1 MIDFDQLF
9 TVYLQEWMEKNSSL
23 TPQEMEDEVANL
35 FDEWKNVTYKELG
48 NISPKQ
54 YFEKIDSPKELVQ
67 MLISATEEG
76 YSPSALLLDR
86 IAETDCG
93 KELCALI
100 NGDYSAELK
109 IEAINLLLE
118 LDADHPLDKYVEFLA
133 DETED
138 EGLRELCVEVLSQ
151 KADSVS
157 ESLFKLL
164 SNANYSLKGLIAE
177 ILVNAKQDERT
188 YTLLEDL
195 FKNGN
200 NVPLYAGLIGKYGD
214 ERAMMYLYKALD
226 NCNYADFTEI
236 RNAIEQ
242 LGGTVDDEYR
252 DFSSDPYYKA
262 LKNLK

>member
-9 TVYLQEWMEKNSSL
+9 TEYLQQWMENNSSL
-23 TPQEMEDEVANL
+23 TPDEMEDKAVSL
-35 FDEWKNVTYKELG
+35 FDEWKEIVYEELG
-48 NISPKQ
+48 GISPKQ
-54 YFEKIDSPKELVQ
+54 YFEKITSPKELVQ
-67 MLISATEEG
+67 MLVSIAEEG
-76 YSPSALLLDR
+76 NSPSALLLDR
-86 IAETDCG
+86 IAETDCNE
-93 KELCALI
+93 ELSKVI
-100 NGDYSAELK
+100 NGDYSAEVK
-109 IEAINLLLE
+109 IEAINLLSE
-118 LDADHPLDKYVEFLA
+118 IGANHPLNKYVEILA
-133 DETED
+133 DENED
-138 EGLRELCVEVLSQ
+138 EGLRELCVEVMSQ
-151 KADSVS
+151 DANSVS
-157 ESLFKLL
+157 EALYSLLP
-164 SNANYSLKGLIAE
+164 NAGYALKGLIAE

-188 YTLLEDL
+188 YVLLEDL

-200 NVPLYAGLIGKYGD
+200 NVPLYAGFIGKYGD